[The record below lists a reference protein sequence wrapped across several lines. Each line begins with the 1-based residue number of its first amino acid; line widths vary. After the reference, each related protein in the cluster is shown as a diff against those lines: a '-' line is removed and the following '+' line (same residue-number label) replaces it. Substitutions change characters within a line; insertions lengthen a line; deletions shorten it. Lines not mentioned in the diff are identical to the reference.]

1 MESISSIK
9 QLNLDTISSLHI
21 INHAGYDLSFT
32 PMNIESL
39 NLLTTSSLMSYDFA
53 GVSTNYIIDIPG
65 AINQSTLQGTNALSE
80 LSTMQGISTVQ
91 GLAATANYQV
101 ILDDIINSHDTLL
114 ATEEHNKKTF
124 NSLDFSIF
132 KTNLY
137 KWAAQ
142 GYPDSFQAY
151 SFPVTTPMIDAGL
164 YMCSDGN
171 PKTIWDYIP
180 YCIGHSIQDWLNLY
194 QQKVNGI
201 TLSFSVTQNPYT
213 LNIHVTRKAT

>member
-171 PKTIWDYIP
+171 PKTIWD
-180 YCIGHSIQDWLNLY
+180 WLNLY